1 MMDRMRLTG
10 TVTPDRPL
18 LVLAVQEEAAHLDT
32 DLPVLLT
39 GIGKVNAAA
48 SLATVLARG
57 DRPSEILNLGTAGAL
72 ESGWLGTHEIAQ
84 VIQHD
89 IDTPVL
95 KALTG
100 RTYGD
105 ALTVSEGTGPT
116 LATGD
121 LFVADESA
129 RARLAQHAQLVDME
143 GYALVTVARRAD
155 VPIRLI
161 KHVSD
166 EAGAGAGQTWQESVD
181 GCAKV
186 LAEWV
191 REEGF

>member
-1 MMDRMRLTG
+1 MRLTG
-10 TVTPDRPL
+10 TITPDRPL

-32 DLPVLLT
+32 DVPVLLT
-39 GIGKVNAAA
+39 GIGKINAAA

-57 DRPSEILNLGTAGAL
+57 DRPSEIINLGTAGAL
-72 ESGWLGTHEIAQ
+72 SSGWMGTHEIAQ

-105 ALTVSEGTGPT
+105 ALTVNDAAGPT

-121 LFVADESA
+121 LFVADEAA
-129 RARLAQHAQLVDME
+129 RARLAEHAQLVDME
-143 GYALVTVARRAD
+143 GYALVSVARTHE

-191 REEGF
+191 REAGF

>member
-1 MMDRMRLTG
+1 MRLTG

>member
-1 MMDRMRLTG
+1 MRLTG
-10 TVTPDRPL
+10 TITPDRPL
-18 LVLAVQEEAAHLDT
+18 LVLAVEEEAAHLDT
-32 DLPVLLT
+32 GLPVLLT

-57 DRPSEILNLGTAGAL
+57 DRPSAILNLGTAGAL
-72 ESGWLGTHEIAQ
+72 APGWTGTHEVAQ

-100 RTYGD
+100 RSYGD
-105 ALTVSEGTGPT
+105 ALVVRDGAGPT

-121 LFVADESA
+121 LFVADEAA
-129 RARLAQHAQLVDME
+129 RARLAAHAQLVDME
-143 GYALVTVARRAD
+143 GYALVSVARRAD

-191 REEGF
+191 RDQGL